1 MRQPLRVTKSNFKK
15 TTLMKRIGI
24 LTYFTDI
31 PYFNDINPGM
41 NLQAYAVY
49 SALKAQY
56 PKAHIEFIRYH
67 SWWAEWR
74 PYISGMTIG
83 SLLQDFKQLI
93 KYHQFTKSFPK
104 SHKALVSR
112 DREKSLRFI
121 DRLNYN
127 AIYVGS
133 DTLLELFRCEH
144 DDISAYWLNN
154 EVRAKKFMIAASA
167 RDTSFEMLSSKQ
179 KELMDCSISSFD
191 MLGVRDVA
199 TFDLV
204 KGFISSGDPR
214 LRIVSDPTF
223 SLEIDYTAAERYVQR
238 KGLIKRKRPIVC
250 FHLLKTSP
258 YALELA
264 NIYRNK
270 GYLVASLRPASYA
283 DFILKDLSPME
294 FAGIFKFFDLVLT
307 HRFHDSVFCIK
318 NLCPVLLY
326 PPSKIYENAHGDSK
340 QSSLMEMFDIKHTSF
355 VRDISSLSAKDIY
368 LLLESAKENFVKNKN
383 SIAAINRELKSN
395 FEDYVRLTSE
405 SII

>member
-133 DTLLELFRCEH
+133 DTLLELFRCNQNEV
-144 DDISAYWLNN
+144 SAYWLNSD
-154 EVRAKKFMIAASA
+154 VKARKCMIAASA
-167 RDTSFEMLSSKQ
+167 RDTSFASLSSVQ
-179 KELMDCSISSFD
+179 KVLLNDSVSSFD
-191 MLGVRDVA
+191 MLGVRDDA

-204 KGFISSGDPR
+204 SRFISDDDDR
-214 LRIVSDPTF
+214 LRIVPDPTF
-223 SLEIDYTAAERYVQR
+223 ALEIDYSYAEKYLER
-238 KGLIKRKRPIVC
+238 KGLLKTRKPIVC
-250 FHLLKTSP
+250 FHLLKNSMF
-258 YALELA
+258 AQELA
-264 NIYRNK
+264 DLYREK
-270 GYLVASLRPASYA
+270 GYLVASLRPAKYA
-283 DFILKDLSPME
+283 DFLLKDLSPME
-294 FAGIFKFFDLVLT
+294 FAGIFKYFDVVLT
-307 HRFHDSVFCIK
+307 HRFHDSVFCLK
-318 NLCPVLLY
+318 NLCPLLLFQ
-326 PPSKIYENAHGDSK
+326 PSEYYENDKGNSK
-340 QSSLMEMFDIKHTSF
+340 QSSLMEQFGLRQHCFMRE
-355 VRDISSLSAKDIY
+355 VSSLTASD
-368 LLLESAKENFVKNKN
+368 LFVLLEDAKKSFREKENSVANKL
-383 SIAAINRELKSN
+383 SELREQFKEYVSCTAIK
-395 FEDYVRLTSE
+395 V
-405 SII
+405 I